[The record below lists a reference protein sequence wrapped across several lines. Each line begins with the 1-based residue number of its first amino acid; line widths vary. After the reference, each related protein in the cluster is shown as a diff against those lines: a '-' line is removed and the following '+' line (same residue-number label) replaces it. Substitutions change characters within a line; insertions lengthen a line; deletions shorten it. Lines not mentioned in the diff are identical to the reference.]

1 MKKKGGFGLVYQ
13 DVMRNENISIESKAI
28 YGYLSSIAGVGG
40 ECYPSVETICKDLN
54 IGKNRL
60 SKHLSQLIALGV
72 VERTREKNGN
82 IYGRNVY
89 KITHEVEVSKELKR
103 IFEAVESRDLEVGA
117 VESRDLEVG
126 AVESRDLEGEA
137 TNNNNINN
145 NNINNNRENNNRD
158 TIDYQ
163 LIADMYNDTCVSYPR
178 LTVLSE
184 GRKKAIRARM
194 KNYTVEDFKRLF
206 EMAER
211 SSFLKGG
218 NDRDWSA
225 TFDWLIKDANMAKVL
240 DGNYEDRKEG
250 GNDEQEGTT
259 DDTPRRSSSDRSIE
273 ALIGREGFEKFKSSD
288 AYRKLYAGNV

>member
-103 IFEAVESRDLEVGA
+103 IFEA

-259 DDTPRRSSSDRSIE
+259 EDTPRRSSSDRSIE

>member
-1 MKKKGGFGLVYQ
+1 M
-13 DVMRNENISIESKAI
+13 
-28 YGYLSSIAGVGG
+28 
-40 ECYPSVETICKDLN
+40 ETICKDLN

-103 IFEAVESRDLEVGA
+103 IFEAVESRDLE
-117 VESRDLEVG
+117 
-126 AVESRDLEGEA
+126 GEA
-137 TNNNNINN
+137 INNNNINN

-211 SSFLKGG
+211 SSFLSLLYSFILLFFICLFDLSLRIIFLKGG

-240 DGNYEDRKEG
+240 DGNYENRKEG

-273 ALIGREGFEKFKSSD
+273 ALIGREGFKKFKSSD